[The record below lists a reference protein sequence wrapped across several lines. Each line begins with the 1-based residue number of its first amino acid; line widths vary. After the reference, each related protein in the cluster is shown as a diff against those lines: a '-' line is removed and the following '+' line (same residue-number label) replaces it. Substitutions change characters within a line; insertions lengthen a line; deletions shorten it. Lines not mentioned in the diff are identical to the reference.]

1 MNVLKFHSKS
11 YVGWIIVMIL
21 RVLLISHCLIQKILI
36 QVVINVHVKGVKKR
50 ELEFKYTIT
59 VEWYAVNLFIYFI
72 TNSCYN
78 FFFFPWDALG
88 DIFLWKSLIT
98 RQQSNENWFYGD
110 SEQ

>member
-1 MNVLKFHSKS
+1 
-11 YVGWIIVMIL
+11 MIC
-21 RVLLISHCLIQKILI
+21 S
-36 QVVINVHVKGVKKR
+36 
-50 ELEFKYTIT
+50 
-59 VEWYAVNLFIYFI
+59 WFIYFI

-78 FFFFPWDALG
+78 FFFFPWDPLV